1 MNTNYI
7 IKAGRTMLSK
17 QFIILNDYIGERS
30 HLPPPPKKKLKKK
43 SFHIGCKWE
52 SFTMLI
58 GNNETCLNFLL

>member
-30 HLPPPPKKKLKKK
+30 HLPPLPPKKTEKEIISYRMQMGK
-43 SFHIGCKWE
+43 FYYAYR
-52 SFTMLI
+52 
-58 GNNETCLNFLL
+58 